1 MTGTVFDPGKAAK
14 DTNKGERKAGNE
26 LNEEIEAQLEA
37 ELEDL
42 GDDYDEETVED
53 IVEDDNSSAKEEFEQ
68 YIRNLMTIYNREL
81 VDEAAQEFLT
91 NLNTPI
97 NRKKISRELWKV
109 DRRRIDLLPFYT
121 RLAACLRECCPII
134 ADDLSQYLIKDFR
147 YHLKKKD
154 QVHNEVKIK
163 NARYIGEATKVSF
176 FATDTR
182 DEIALRMVLLEF
194 FLVWTD

>member
-1 MTGTVFDPGKAAK
+1 M
-14 DTNKGERKAGNE
+14 
-26 LNEEIEAQLEA
+26 
-37 ELEDL
+37 

-176 FATDTR
+176 LATDTR
-182 DEIALRMVLLEF
+182 DKIVLVMVLLF
-194 FLVWTD
+194 FLF

>member
-1 MTGTVFDPGKAAK
+1 M
-14 DTNKGERKAGNE
+14 
-26 LNEEIEAQLEA
+26 
-37 ELEDL
+37 

-68 YIRNLMTIYNREL
+68 YIQNLMKINNREL
-81 VDEAAQEFLT
+81 VDKFAQDFL
-91 NLNTPI
+91 NKLNTPI

-163 NARYIGEATKVSF
+163 NARYIGEATKVRIVFPSKLPLQLKRPYF
-176 FATDTR
+176 R
-182 DEIALRMVLLEF
+182 
-194 FLVWTD
+194 